1 MSKYVG
7 KARPKKLSKLCGRLL
22 RTAIISRNLAYLIL
36 MLCVCVPR
44 IAMSQTPSALQE
56 WQYSS
61 GITLQKL
68 FEPDLPKWRVV
79 LGAGAEVKPLYDGA
93 RPYRTQAG
101 PVINILYRDVAFAS
115 VGEGLGVNFVRGANY
130 RAGVAVGYDLG
141 RRISDDL
148 SHLRGLA
155 DIGRAPVVKLFGSY
169 VISKQIPLVLR
180 ADVRQIVG
188 GADGLLGDLEAYL
201 PLPGSSRKFVM
212 FAGSSITFADHH
224 YSQRLFGITTA
235 EALASGYPV
244 YDAHAGANAVGLGF
258 SATGFIT
265 KHWLINADLAL
276 NHLLGSASN
285 SPITQST
292 VQRVLALSV
301 EYKWN

>member
-1 MSKYVG
+1 MSNDLG
-7 KARPKKLSKLCGRLL
+7 KALPKKLGKLCGRVPG
-22 RTAIISRNLAYLIL
+22 TIISRNLAYLIL
-36 MLCVCVPR
+36 MLCACPPR

-61 GITLQKL
+61 GIVLQKL

-79 LGAGAEVKPLYDGA
+79 LGAGAEVQPLYDGA
-93 RPYRTQAG
+93 RPYRTRAG

-115 VGEGLGVNFVRGANY
+115 VGEGLGVNFVRGDNY
-130 RAGVAVGYDLG
+130 RAGVALGYDLG
-141 RRISDDL
+141 RRVSDDL
-148 SHLRGLA
+148 THLRGLA

-169 VISKQIPLVLR
+169 VISKEIPLVLR
-180 ADVRQIVG
+180 ADVRQIIG
-188 GADGLLGDLEAYL
+188 GADGLLGDLEAYV

-212 FAGSSITFADHH
+212 FAGSSITFADHR
-224 YSQRLFGITTA
+224 YSQKLFGITTA
-235 EALASGYPV
+235 QALASGYPD

-285 SPITQST
+285 SPITQSS

>member
-1 MSKYVG
+1 MSHYSG
-7 KARPKKLSKLCGRLL
+7 KARPKKPSTLCGRLL
-22 RTAIISRNLAYLIL
+22 RTAIISRNLAYLVL
-36 MLCVCVPR
+36 MLCVGVPR

-56 WQYSS
+56 WQYSG

-68 FEPDLPKWRVV
+68 YEPDLPKWRVV
-79 LGAGAEVKPLYDGA
+79 LGAGAEVQPLYDGA
-93 RPYRTQAG
+93 RPYRTRAG

-115 VGEGLGVNFVRGANY
+115 VGEGLGVNLVNGANY
-130 RAGVAVGYDLG
+130 RGGVALGYDFG
-141 RRISDDL
+141 RRVSDDL

-155 DIGRAPVVKLFGSY
+155 DIGRAPVVKFFGTY
-169 VISKQIPLVLR
+169 VISKEFPLVLR
-180 ADVRQIVG
+180 ADVRKIIG
-188 GADGLLGDLEAYL
+188 GADGLLGDLEAYV
-201 PLPGSSRKFVM
+201 PLPGSSRKLVM
-212 FAGSSITFADHH
+212 FAGSSLTFADHH

-235 EALASGYPV
+235 QALASGYPL

-285 SPITQST
+285 SPITQSS